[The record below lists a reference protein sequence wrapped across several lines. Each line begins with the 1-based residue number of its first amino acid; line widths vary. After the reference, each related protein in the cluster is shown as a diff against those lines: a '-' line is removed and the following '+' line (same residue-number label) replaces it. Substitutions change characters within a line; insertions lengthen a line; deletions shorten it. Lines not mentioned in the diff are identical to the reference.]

1 MFGGHTMKK
10 LIVLLLLISGIATAD
25 NSALNTLVNSEKSFS
40 KTSEEKGIKGSFV
53 EYFADDSVIF
63 RPGPVNGKKFYT
75 DQAERP
81 GLLTWRPVIAD
92 ISSNGDLGYTTGPWE
107 FRKNGKDDAQVF
119 HGYYFSIWKKQAD
132 GSWKVELDHGINTQS
147 ASKFGTDLVKAPG
160 GSGKAKNG
168 KETAADVLALD
179 QKFSEQSSKD
189 LKAAYQQ
196 HSVSDVVFLR
206 EGNEPIT
213 GKEAIESLASQGNC
227 SWQPAKADVSGDFA
241 YDYGSGSCTSS
252 GKTQTANFVHVWKK
266 QPDGSWK
273 VTVDLWSPAE

>member
-1 MFGGHTMKK
+1 MKK
-10 LIVLLLLISGIATAD
+10 MIAILFLMAGFVAAD
-25 NSALNTLVNSEKSFS
+25 NSALNNLVNSEKFFS
-40 KTSEEKGIKGSFV
+40 KTSEQKGIKGSFV

-107 FRKNGKDDAQVF
+107 FRKNGKDDPQVF
-119 HGYYFSIWKKQAD
+119 YGYYFSIWKKQAD
-132 GSWKVELDHGINTQS
+132 GSWKVALDHGIN
-147 ASKFGTDLVKAPG
+147 SKGPSKYGADLVKAPG
-160 GSGKAKNG
+160 ASAGKAKNSKG
-168 KETAADVLALD
+168 SSTEVLVLD
-179 QKFSEQSSKD
+179 KQFSEQSSRD
-189 LKAAYQQ
+189 LKSAYQQ

-206 EGNEPIT
+206 EGNEPMA
-213 GKEAIESLASQGNC
+213 GKDAFDSLATQGEC
-227 SWQPAKADVSGDFA
+227 SWEPAKADVSGDFA

-252 GKTQTANFVHVWKK
+252 GKTQNANYVRVWKK

-273 VTVDLWSPAE
+273 LAVDVWSQTE